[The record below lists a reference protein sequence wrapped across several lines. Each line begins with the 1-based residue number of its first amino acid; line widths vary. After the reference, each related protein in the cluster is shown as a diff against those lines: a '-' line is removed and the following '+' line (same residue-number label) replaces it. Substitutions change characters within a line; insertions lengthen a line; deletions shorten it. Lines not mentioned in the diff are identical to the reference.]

1 MPRSQSSLGLLLTQR
16 HLFFFSS
23 SRAAFFFLFF
33 LLKTTHGDPETAGES
48 SEVTKL
54 PQVGPDETSSPYSTA
69 REIPLPLPS
78 TLQPEKNSGKR
89 KDGRKEDK
97 KLRKEGRKRGREREG
112 RRKGRE
118 EKGRKKDRE
127 TEKGDQIP
135 LYFPD
140 IFLAFLS

>member
-1 MPRSQSSLGLLLTQR
+1 MVTLRQQVNHLRSQSCPKWDLMRPR
-16 HLFFFSS
+16 HL
-23 SRAAFFFLFF
+23 
-33 LLKTTHGDPETAGES
+33 T
-48 SEVTKL
+48 
-54 PQVGPDETSSPYSTA
+54 PQP
-69 REIPLPLPS
+69 EIPLPLPS